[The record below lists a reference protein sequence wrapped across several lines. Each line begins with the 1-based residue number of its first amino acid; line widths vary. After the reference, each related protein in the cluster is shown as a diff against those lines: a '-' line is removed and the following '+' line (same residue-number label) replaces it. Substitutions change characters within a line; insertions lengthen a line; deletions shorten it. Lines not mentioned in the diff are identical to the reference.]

1 MTVAG
6 KGLRRLPT
14 GIAGLDEAIAGIPQG
29 RAMLVTGDA
38 GAGKTVMALQ
48 FARVCAASGLNA
60 VYLSTEEDADDLRG
74 QAASFGWDL
83 GPLENKGTLKFL
95 EYSESRAQETAA
107 SVGMGME
114 ERKARMT
121 ELVEHLPKGTDVLIL
136 DSLSTHTANLDPQE
150 FRDQFDLMLIK
161 LRSRDITVLVI
172 FDSATSRRFN
182 EAALYHAY
190 GAIWLQ
196 RRENPFTGR
205 RERVMDIVKIRGT
218 RTPIQLLPYEI
229 SRSGLELTVAAP
241 SVPAVANAGRE

>member
-1 MTVAG
+1 MTAAEM
-6 KGLRRLPT
+6 GLRRLPT
-14 GIAGLDEAIAGIPQG
+14 GIAGLDEAIGGIPQG

-38 GAGKTVMALQ
+38 GAGKTVLALQ
-48 FARVCAASGLNA
+48 FARVCAASGLKSI
-60 VYLSTEEDADDLRG
+60 YLSTEEDADDLRV

-83 GPLENKGTLKFL
+83 GPLEKAGALSFL

-114 ERKARMT
+114 DRKARMT
-121 ELVEHLPKGTDVLIL
+121 ELVEHLPKDTKVLVL

-161 LRSRDITVLVI
+161 LRARGITVLII

-190 GAIWLQ
+190 GAIWLL
-196 RRENPFTGR
+196 RRENPFTGQ
-205 RERVMDIVKIRGT
+205 RERVMDIVKVRGT
-218 RTPIQLLPYEI
+218 RTPIQLLPYMI
-229 SRSGLELTVAAP
+229 TKTGLELACAAP
-241 SVPAVANAGRE
+241 AAPASASAGA

>member
-1 MTVAG
+1 MTAAESAH
-6 KGLRRLPT
+6 RRLPT
-14 GIAGLDEAIAGIPQG
+14 GIAGLDEAIGGIPRG

-38 GAGKTVMALQ
+38 GAGKTVLALQ
-48 FARVCAASGLNA
+48 FARVCAASDMKA

-74 QAASFGWDL
+74 QASSFGWDL
-83 GPLENKGTLKFL
+83 RPLEKAGMLCFL

-114 ERKARMT
+114 DRKARMT
-121 ELVEHLPKGTDVLIL
+121 ELVEHLPKDTKVLVL
-136 DSLSTHTANLDPQE
+136 DSLSTHTANLDQQE
-150 FRDQFDLMLIK
+150 FRDQFDLMLMK
-161 LRSRDITVLVI
+161 LRSRGITVLII

-196 RRENPFTGR
+196 RRENPFTGQ

-218 RTPIQLLPYEI
+218 RTPIQLLPYVI
-229 SRSGLELTVAAP
+229 TRTGLELTIAAAGA
-241 SVPAVANAGRE
+241 SAAGSAVP

>member
-1 MTVAG
+1 MTAAE

-14 GIAGLDEAIAGIPQG
+14 GIAGLDDAIGGIPKG

-38 GAGKTVMALQ
+38 GAGKTVLALQ
-48 FARVCAASGLNA
+48 FARICAAAGMRS

-74 QAASFGWDL
+74 QAASFGWDIR
-83 GPLENKGTLKFL
+83 PLENAGTLRFL

-114 ERKARMT
+114 DRKARMT
-121 ELVEHLPKGTDVLIL
+121 ELVEHLPRDTKVLVL

-161 LRSRDITVLVI
+161 LRSRGITVLII
-172 FDSATSRRFN
+172 FDSATSHKFN

-190 GAIWLQ
+190 GAIWLR
-196 RRENPFTGR
+196 RRENPFTGQ

-229 SRSGLELTVAAP
+229 TRTGMELTVPAALASATAP
-241 SVPAVANAGRE
+241 TEP

>member
-1 MTVAG
+1 VTAAE

-14 GIAGLDEAIAGIPQG
+14 GIAGLDEAIGGIPQG

-38 GAGKTVMALQ
+38 GAGKTVLALQ
-48 FARVCAASGLNA
+48 FARASAAAGIKS

-83 GPLENKGTLKFL
+83 GPLEEKGTLRFL

-114 ERKARMT
+114 DRKARMT
-121 ELVEHLPKGTDVLIL
+121 ELVEHLPKDTKVLVL

-161 LRSRDITVLVI
+161 LRTRDITVLII

-196 RRENPFTGR
+196 RRENPFTGQ

-229 SRSGLELTVAAP
+229 TPAGLGLTVVAAGA
-241 SVPAVANAGRE
+241 PAAARTGPA

>member
-1 MTVAG
+1 MTTA
-6 KGLRRLPT
+6 KRSLRRLPT
-14 GIAGLDEAIAGIPQG
+14 GIAGLDEAIGGIPEE

-38 GAGKTVMALQ
+38 GAGKTVLALQ
-48 FARVCAASGLNA
+48 FARSCAAAGLKA

-74 QAASFGWDL
+74 QAISFGWDL
-83 GPLENKGTLKFL
+83 KPLEKAGTLCFL

-114 ERKARMT
+114 DRKARMT
-121 ELVEHLPKGTDVLIL
+121 ELVEHLPKDTRVLVL

-161 LRSRDITVLVI
+161 LRSRGITVLMI
-172 FDSATSRRFN
+172 FDSATSHKFN

-196 RRENPFTGR
+196 RRENPFTGQ

-229 SRSGLELTVAAP
+229 TRTGLELTVAAAGLP
-241 SVPAVANAGRE
+241 AAGSAVP